1 MSRAFVELLI
11 GAVACLAG
19 MVLGYRGWKRSQPTG
34 SVRSSQVSYYA
45 AAPLVGGFVAGLL
58 VLIAALQTIVGT
70 NDRFYSVT
78 SALRVSLGVLV
89 GVLLIFAGY
98 YRYRPYSEVED
109 RGAAA
114 SSASSNRVCGLPHWL
129 YRLILEVLAGLSAVA
144 VGVQFSILSI
154 GAGKE
159 IALGGWSL
167 ILTLAWILLAMNVV
181 KLLDGLEGA
190 VVVLVLVAAV
200 AVCYTTLGTGEHFLN
215 ALSACL
221 IGASLAALRFNAYPA
236 RLSLRGPGTACAGY
250 LFAVLTVLAR
260 QKTVAALLLIFPV
273 FLILLILAGAMLSV
287 LERTLFS
294 ANEDR
299 EG

>member
-1 MSRAFVELLI
+1 MNRVFGELLV
-11 GAVACLAG
+11 GLVACVVG
-19 MVLGYRGWKRSQPTG
+19 MVLGYYGWKRSQSGAPYPQP
-34 SVRSSQVSYYA
+34 QVSYYA
-45 AAPLVGGFVAGLL
+45 AMPLVGGFVAGLL

-70 NDRFYSVT
+70 NDRFYSVP
-78 SALRVSLGVLV
+78 SALRIALGVLV

-98 YRYRPYSEVED
+98 YRYRPYSETDDAPGVVT
-109 RGAAA
+109 A
-114 SSASSNRVCGLPHWL
+114 SSSRVLGLPQWI
-129 YRLILEVLAGLSAVA
+129 YRLVLEVLAGLSAVA

-159 IALGGWSL
+159 IVLGSWSIL
-167 ILTLAWILLAMNVV
+167 LTLAWILLAMNVV

-190 VVVLVLVAAV
+190 VVVLVLVASV
-200 AVCYTTLGTGEHFLN
+200 AVCYTTLGSGEHFLN
-215 ALSACL
+215 ALSASL

-299 EG
+299 DR